1 MIFEWK
7 NSIEKIILFSK
18 RRNWDFFRST
28 FWSTPRP
35 KFKSPSSHPRHLA
48 SKSAFYPTPTF
59 PVDQKYFDVSTPD
72 GAGRRSRRA
81 ADLRSSPPKK
91 TILWSLRLF
100 LKRRLSRRRRCVV
113 ADAEKNFPVVESCGG
128 EIFFPGGY
136 RTEIWSAKT
145 RPIFFPDFLGSFY
158 FFILPPLWWFHFYSE
173 LTQAS

>member
-1 MIFEWK
+1 M
-7 NSIEKIILFSK
+7 EKFYRNFFLFNK
-18 RRNWDFFRST
+18 RRNWDVFRST

-48 SKSAFYPTPTF
+48 SKSAFYPTPNF
-59 PVDQKYFDVSTPD
+59 RVDQKYFDISTPD

-81 ADLRSSPPKK
+81 ADLRSSPPEK

-128 EIFFPGGY
+128 EIFSPVVFEPKFEAQKPDRYFFPTFGFFLFY
-136 RTEIWSAKT
+136 SAKNLC
-145 RPIFFPDFLGSFY
+145 FPRIDRN
-158 FFILPPLWWFHFYSE
+158 
-173 LTQAS
+173 